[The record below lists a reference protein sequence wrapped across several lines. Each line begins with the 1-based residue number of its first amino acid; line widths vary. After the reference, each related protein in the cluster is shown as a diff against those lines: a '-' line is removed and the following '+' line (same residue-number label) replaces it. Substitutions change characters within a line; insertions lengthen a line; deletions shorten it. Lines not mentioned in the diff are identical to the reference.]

1 MQSPWEGARHGI
13 RSRGEG
19 LGVVRSTRAE
29 GQLTARAENMEFGTG
44 NLEKSHRIASAFSK
58 NYWPVGLVMMRMEEG
73 YYCVV

>member
-1 MQSPWEGARHGI
+1 MCRGAADCQGR
-13 RSRGEG
+13 
-19 LGVVRSTRAE
+19 
-29 GQLTARAENMEFGTG
+29 NMEFGTG